1 MKAGEVRT
9 RFAPSPTGFFHIG
22 SARTAL
28 FNYLFTKKNKGS
40 FVLRIEDTDLERSK
54 PEFEKDIIDS
64 LKWLGIEWT
73 EGPDIGGNYGPYRQ
87 SERIKIYEKYLE
99 QLLDE
104 KLAYYCFCTPEEL
117 EAKRQDQM
125 SRGVAP
131 KYDGKCSS
139 LSLSQV
145 KKNLEEKKKFV
156 IRLKV
161 PAKKIIF
168 NDVIRGK
175 VEFDTKLIG
184 DFVIAKSFQAP
195 TPFQQCALRGNNE
208 VGTRKVWGQAPLFY
222 LAGVIDDQE
231 MKISHVIRGEEHIS
245 NTPKQILI
253 QEALNFSQPIYGH
266 LPLILAPDRSKL
278 SKRHGAVSV
287 AEYKKDGYLPETLIN
302 FMALLGWN
310 PGDEKEIFSLN
321 NLVKTFSLDGVQK
334 AGAVFNIKRLDYLNG
349 FYIRQKSVEK
359 ITLLCLPYLIEKGF
373 IAPIFE
379 AKIKNHYKKEVLVQ
393 NYEILETKEKIS
405 LEELEKI
412 IASYQQR
419 LKKLSE
425 ITEFTDFFFKNK
437 LDYPQDLLVWQD
449 MTDQDLLIALEGL
462 EEILANIKEGSWNLK
477 SLENILLLE
486 AERLFPGKN
495 KGYLLWPLR
504 VALTGKKASAGPFE
518 IAEILGKEKTLARI
532 KQAKEMIKGN

>member
-1 MKAGEVRT
+1 MPKRELKLVKTGEIRT

-28 FNYLFTKKNKGS
+28 FNYLFAKQNQGS

-87 SERIKIYEKYLE
+87 SERIKIYEKYLK
-99 QLLDE
+99 QLLEE
-104 KLAYYCFCTPEEL
+104 KKAYYCFCTPEEL

-139 LSLSQV
+139 LSASQV

-168 NDVIRGK
+168 NDVVRGK
-175 VEFDTKLIG
+175 IEFDTKLIG

-195 TPFQQCALRGNNE
+195 
-208 VGTRKVWGQAPLFY
+208 LFY
-222 LAGVIDDQE
+222 LAGVIDDYE

-253 QEALNFSQPIYGH
+253 QEVLNFSQPIYSH

-287 AEYKKDGYLPETLIN
+287 NEYKKDGYLPETLIN
-302 FMALLGWN
+302 FMVLLGWN

-321 NLVKTFSLDGVQK
+321 NLIKTFSLDGVQK

-349 FYIRQKSVEK
+349 FYIRQKSVERL
-359 ITLLCLPYLIEKGF
+359 TLLCLPYLIEEGF

-379 AKIKNHYKKEVLVQ
+379 AKIKNHYKKEVLAQ

-405 LEELEKI
+405 LEHLEKI

-425 ITEFTDFFFKNK
+425 ITEFADFFFKDK
-437 LDYPQDLLVWQD
+437 LDYPKDLLAWQD

-462 EEILANIKEGSWNLK
+462 EEILGNIKEESWSLK

-486 AERLFPGKN
+486 SEKLFPAKN
-495 KGYLLWPLR
+495 RGYLLWPLR
-504 VALTGKKASAGPFE
+504 VALSGKKASAGPFE
-518 IAEILGKEKTLARI
+518 IAEILEKEKTLARI
-532 KQAKEMIKGN
+532 KQAKEIVALLHNC